1 MKLPHAEWTISSA
14 TPEELLQAAITAR
27 GNAYAP
33 YSGFPVG
40 AALLAEGGRVFTGG
54 NIENGSYGLTVC
66 AERSALSVMIAAGF
80 RGPEAVAV
88 AGRHGEPCQPC
99 GACRQ
104 VLSEFNPGMLVVLES
119 VSGSPEIFSLG
130 VLFPMPFDLG
140 GR

>member
-1 MKLPHAEWTISSA
+1 MKLPHAEWTISSV
-14 TPEELLQAAITAR
+14 TPEDLLGAAIMAR
-27 GNAYAP
+27 DNAYAP
-33 YSGFPVG
+33 YSDFPVG
-40 AALLAEGGRVFTGG
+40 AALLVEGGRVFTGG
-54 NIENGSYGLTVC
+54 NIENGSFGLTIC

-80 RGPEAVAV
+80 RRPEAIAV

-104 VLSEFNPGMLVVLES
+104 VLSEFNPEMFVVLES
-119 VSGSPEIFSLG
+119 GSGSPEIISLG